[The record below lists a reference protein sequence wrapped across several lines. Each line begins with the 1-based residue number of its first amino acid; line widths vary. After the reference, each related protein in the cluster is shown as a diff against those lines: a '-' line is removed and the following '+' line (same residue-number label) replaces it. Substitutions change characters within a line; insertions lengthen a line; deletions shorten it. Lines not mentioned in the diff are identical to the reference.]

1 MFLYFVFYRS
11 NLDFYLYNLYTR
23 GNISERSDK
32 IGQRVIGF
40 EQIKIME
47 SESNFSVAYK
57 VDCKPEREESIYV
70 VRSINGSI
78 TDNILS
84 RSMKIAVIKSWRARA
99 CSKFFPRCF
108 NTSPEHVQRDG
119 NGIRSTFNSF
129 S

>member
-47 SESNFSVAYK
+47 SESNFSGDGRLQGRLQA
-57 VDCKPEREESIYV
+57 RT
-70 VRSINGSI
+70 RR
-78 TDNILS
+78 TDLRGPLN
-84 RSMKIAVIKSWRARA
+84 
-99 CSKFFPRCF
+99 
-108 NTSPEHVQRDG
+108 
-119 NGIRSTFNSF
+119 
-129 S
+129 